1 MPTPTPDITVYWR
14 PGCPFCARLR
24 RQLDRAGLPA
34 DWIDIWQDPRAA
46 AGRMREVD
54 RIMIDELDID
64 LVQMIENAGRNL
76 ADLAQRPYPHDRCR
90 AGRGRRQRRH
100 RRARRNRASAAAAL
114 LLQFCR
120 SLPEQAAGDDELLE
134 LAHRSD
140 LFRPSTIRPLFLRTS
155 TRLHNSIVV
164 LPSW

>member
-54 RIMIDELDID
+54 RIMIDELHID
-64 LVQMIENAGRNL
+64 LVQMMENAGRNL
-76 ADLAQRPYPHDRCR
+76 ADLAPRLHPTTAVVPAGAGGNGAIVELDETGQARPLP
-90 AGRGRRQRRH
+90 ATSVLPKSS
-100 RRARRNRASAAAAL
+100 RASGG
-114 LLQFCR
+114 R
-120 SLPEQAAGDDELLE
+120 
-134 LAHRSD
+134 
-140 LFRPSTIRPLFLRTS
+140 
-155 TRLHNSIVV
+155 
-164 LPSW
+164 